1 MGPKRM
7 TSASSAS
14 KRATGLMNAGT
25 EDSDAPEAEATREDI
40 RKAINIYNTILGV
53 LALETEDIEA
63 DQDPI
68 EGTILAK
75 RAASSAENQAISRG
89 TVLR

>member
-1 MGPKRM
+1 
-7 TSASSAS
+7 
-14 KRATGLMNAGT
+14 MNVET
-25 EDSDAPEAEATREDI
+25 EYLDAPEAEATREDI
-40 RKAINIYNTILGV
+40 RV